1 MGTMLSMALCFTLLA
16 LCTEDLTLAHMLL
29 GGSGAHSVSIRLI
42 FHHHHLYLTSICL
55 PVLSSIV
62 PATLP

>member
-1 MGTMLSMALCFTLLA
+1 MGTMLSMARCFTLVA
-16 LCTEDLTLAHMLL
+16 LCTKDLTLAHMLL
-29 GGSGAHSVSIRLI
+29 GGGGAHSVSIRLH
-42 FHHHHLYLTSICL
+42 HHHHLYLPSICL